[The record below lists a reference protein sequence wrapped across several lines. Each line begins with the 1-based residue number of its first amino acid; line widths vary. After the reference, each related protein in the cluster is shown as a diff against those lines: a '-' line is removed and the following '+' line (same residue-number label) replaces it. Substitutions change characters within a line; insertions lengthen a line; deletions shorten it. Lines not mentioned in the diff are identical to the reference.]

1 MRTGGGT
8 NLKEASGISRL
19 AARARR
25 VWARALAGA
34 AVTLAAANPAPAAAK
49 TGEVALTFD
58 DLPALTILHDQ
69 PYVDYLTQT
78 LLWKLRRQH
87 APATGFVNEG
97 KVDELERSHQIGDL
111 KRWIDAGEDLGN
123 HTFSHEEP
131 TVIGTRAYIEDIAR
145 GEKVISTLLAA
156 RHRRIQ
162 WFRHP
167 YLETGSPL
175 PMRREI
181 DDWLERHGYRVAPV
195 TIDADDWEFAEPY
208 DDAIAR
214 HDMAMQKHIR
224 AEYLA
229 YTRIRV
235 AWSQASARVLFGR
248 DIAHVMLLHGT
259 RLNAD
264 TIDEVLA
271 ILREAGLRP
280 VTLAKAMHDPAYQT
294 RDDYAGKDGLNWLER
309 WALTLHK
316 DLPAVGDVDPPAD
329 IHAAYDRVDND
340 RR

>member
-1 MRTGGGT
+1 M
-8 NLKEASGISRL
+8 
-19 AARARR
+19 
-25 VWARALAGA
+25 RALRVFVVGGA
-34 AVTLAAANPAPAAAK
+34 LMAAALPTPAAARM
-49 TGEVALTFD
+49 GQVALTFD

-78 LLWKLRRQH
+78 LLWKLRHAH

-97 KVDELERSHQIGDL
+97 KIDDLERSHQIADL
-111 KRWIDAGEDLGN
+111 KRWTDAGEDLGN
-123 HTFSHEEP
+123 HTFSHEAP
-131 TVIGTRAYIEDIAR
+131 TDIGAKAYIEDIAR
-145 GEKVISTLLAA
+145 GEKVTSALLAA
-156 RHRRIQ
+156 HHRRVL

-175 PMRREI
+175 SMRREI
-181 DDWLERHGYRVAPV
+181 DGWLERHGYRIAPV

-214 HDMAMQKHIR
+214 HDIAMQKHIR

-235 AWSQASARVLFGR
+235 AWSQASARTLFGR

-264 TIDEVLA
+264 TIDDVLA

-280 VTLAKAMHDPAYQT
+280 VTLAKAMRDPAYRT
-294 RDDYAGKDGLNWLER
+294 HDDYGGKDGLNWLER
-309 WALTLHK
+309 WALALHK
-316 DLPAVGDVDPPAD
+316 DLPSAGDVDPPAD